1 MPTRTNPPK
10 CGVVLLRGLGY
21 TETVNLVTAQD
32 LSLAF
37 SGAPVLDNAQLSIE
51 MGERVCLVG
60 RNGEGKSCLMRILTG
75 DMEPDGGHVRRHA
88 DARIAYLP
96 QEVPETLTG
105 TANEVVLAGLGDEGD
120 LLQEYEALSHQVASN
135 STDAALLQLQKVQD
149 ALDASNGWDLQQQV
163 ETQLQ
168 RLDLSPSTP
177 FSELSGGM
185 KRQVLLARALAG
197 KPNLL
202 ILDEPTNHLDIRAIE
217 WLEGLLTS
225 FDGAVLFVTHDR
237 MFLRR
242 VATRIIDLDR
252 GRLTSWPGNF
262 ERYQERKQAA
272 LENEDAEWARQD
284 KKLAKEE
291 VWVRQG
297 IKARRT
303 RNEGRVRAL
312 KGLRIERQDRR
323 DRVGQVNL
331 VLHEAQKTGKR
342 VIEAS
347 DLTFAWPDKPI
358 VQDLTANIIR
368 GDRIALIGPNGCG
381 KTTLIRLL
389 LGELEPESGTVRLGT
404 KLKVV
409 YFDQLRAQIDPE
421 KTVQENLA
429 DGNDTVV
436 VGGQSRHVFGYLQ
449 DFLFSPDRARSPVR
463 ILSGG
468 ERNRLLLAKM
478 FVSEANL
485 LVMDEPTNDLDTE
498 TLELLETVL
507 LSFKGTL
514 LLVSHDREFI
524 NNVVSHS
531 FVFDEDGEV
540 RLYAGGY
547 DDWLHQ
553 RPKPEKTPAKERPVR
568 PVKVAADKPKKL
580 SFKEKRDLEELPGQI
595 EALESEQAQLHQQ
608 IQDPDFF
615 KQEGNRVAEVN
626 TRLEALESELMGH
639 YARWEALELLM

>member
-1 MPTRTNPPK
+1 
-10 CGVVLLRGLGY
+10 
-21 TETVNLVTAQD
+21 VNLVQAQD

-37 SGAPVLDNAQLSIE
+37 SGAPVLDNAQLIIE

-60 RNGEGKSCLMRILTG
+60 RNGEGKSCLMRILMG
-75 DMEPDGGHVRRHA
+75 DMDPDGGQVRRHP
-88 DARIAYLP
+88 DARVAYLP
-96 QEVPETLTG
+96 QELPGTLTG
-105 TANEVVLAGLGDEGD
+105 TAYEVVLAGLGDDGD
-120 LLQEYEALSHQVASN
+120 LLQRYEDWSHQVA
-135 STDAALLQLQKVQD
+135 TDPTDNALAQLQEAQD

-163 ETQLQ
+163 ETLLD
-168 RLDLSPSTP
+168 RLNLSPTTL
-177 FSELSGGM
+177 FNDLSGGM
-185 KRQVLLARALAG
+185 KRQVLLARALAT

-217 WLEGLLTS
+217 WLEGMLTS

-262 ERYQERKQAA
+262 DQYQERKQAA

-312 KGLRIERQDRR
+312 KRLRAERQDRR

-331 VLHEAQKTGKR
+331 VLHEAEKTGKR
-342 VIEAS
+342 VIETS
-347 DLTFAWPDKPI
+347 NLSFAWPDQPI

-409 YFDQLRAQIDPE
+409 YFDQLRGQIDPE

-429 DGNDTVV
+429 DGHDMVV
-436 VGGQSRHVFGYLQ
+436 VGGRSRHVFGYLQ
-449 DFLFSPDRARSPVR
+449 DFLFSPERARSPVR

-485 LVMDEPTNDLDTE
+485 LVMDEPTNDLDAE

-507 LSFKGTL
+507 LGFKGTL

-531 FVFDEDGEV
+531 FVFDDDGQV

-547 DDWLHQ
+547 DDWLQQ
-553 RPKPEKTPAKERPVR
+553 RPTAEKPPAPERTVPEPAKEP
-568 PVKVAADKPKKL
+568 AAKPRKL
-580 SFKEKRDLEELPGQI
+580 NFNERREIEALPGQI
-595 EALESEQAQLHQQ
+595 EALESEQTQLHQQ

-615 KQEGNRVAEVN
+615 KQEGNRVTEVN
-626 TRLEALESELMGH
+626 ERLEAIQSELTGL
-639 YARWEALELLM
+639 YARWEALDALA